1 MIDPLVVG
9 ELDSDDEWI
18 TEKEDPILPT
28 NPSWLD
34 DEVLDVR

>member
-18 TEKEDPILPT
+18 TETENPT
-28 NPSWLD
+28 LATDTS
-34 DEVLDVR
+34 